1 MREKLK
7 RLLCA
12 GLVVAMTI
20 GMFAAP
26 VYAAP
31 TEADTGTQPAMD
43 VWVQN
48 SADRAF
54 ASSQMPETAQKF
66 ISLYAARNEYE
77 AAQILVRSE
86 AELYDLSLAA
96 SDLRGEDGTI
106 SSSNIVMYSEY
117 SAPASASGDVEP
129 TPDGSNLYTDALLP
143 VAPMDLE
150 AHVTQ
155 PYWVRVYVPKGTEPG
170 VYSGSVTVTAN
181 EGTFVVPVSVNVYD
195 VTIPDTDESAFKMN
209 NWFASVDSGFAWL
222 QNSVLNQYNV
232 ELFDENWWKV
242 MESFARDFA
251 IHRNNVIYLDAQA
264 LVRQDS
270 TMLTEAEAAERQQY
284 VTGTDGKMAAGKY
297 LFDWNKFDRM
307 VDLFVNAGAMQYLYL
322 PGTALV
328 VSGNNINI
336 RVLEE
341 QNGAMTSVEKPVFLD
356 PDTGVEN
363 PEARAWVNVFFTAL
377 RAHIQEKYPQFLDKV
392 YTSAVDE
399 PSTEIQNKG
408 SNWYYSAIR
417 EVYPEALS
425 IEAHV
430 RYTPGMTESTAL
442 CPVLDVYEGYQ
453 HFYQAE
459 KEAGKELWYY
469 TAISP
474 MGDYLNRFIPFHLIK
489 TRLIPWYAFKVGAT
503 GYLHWGYT
511 FWGKKD
517 TFDSLQ
523 SGDEWLVRP
532 DAEHYDVFTSVRSEA
547 QLDGLED
554 YELLTL
560 LAGQNQDAAN
570 RIVNTVMES
579 ATSYTKDG
587 AAAMNAHKALLDAL
601 AGREE
606 EPIAMSLFRDD
617 FQNGFDYA
625 WNRYDVAGT
634 SWSVDAG
641 RYNYHG
647 AATSELGM
655 TTLRN
660 QTIKNGKISV
670 TLQLGEGSGWAGI
683 TFRKGDPGHNS
694 FVSGYTLAVLKNGTM
709 LVFRTPN
716 WRTIAE
722 GVPVTFDSD
731 GKIRLN
737 ISMNGSKFVVSQGV
751 EETILCTFE
760 DDAIAEG
767 YISLVGTSID
777 AAFSD
782 FRQYT
787 YDGVEEARV
796 SAEVV
801 KDQSYMRE
809 FEDTLADWRIEGDVT
824 VDSGAM
830 LLRGDAKAGLEGRVF
845 TETGINVTLNLD
857 GEQTA
862 GSQED
867 YWAGIVLG
875 KETVYGDVAKY
886 GGCLV
891 KISKSGTV
899 QLASKDGVVKSAS
912 LDAALSGDT
921 AVTVNRGADAI
932 QVKVNGTAVLTADV
946 TGYAEGFVS
955 LCSGGGTVK
964 VTSFTVARNTMD
976 DSMELLDDF
985 SGDLS
990 KWTKV
995 MEPSR
1000 IQISDGTL
1008 QMKGVVEKRDEDAGI
1023 TGAGVDPDALYKV
1036 RKFENVRIGFDL
1048 KLDDVAF
1055 SGNWAGAYFHSSGT
1069 KGFWTSGGYLL
1080 FLTSTKN
1087 LVVFK
1092 GGENVN
1098 IASAMI
1104 EEDPMTKAVHLEMEI
1119 VDGVLKVFVNY
1130 GKEPVITVEDTTY
1143 TSGYFGLIADWTDAT
1158 YDNVTYQDL
1167 GPCSIGEP
1175 EVPVVWNEAFSD
1187 DFENVK
1193 SEWALVDA
1201 SAGRIAYEDGKV
1213 QLNGIHPNNPVTYA
1227 LRGNAYT
1234 SVEIAAEMSI
1244 PSKDEGWAGF
1254 GVGRSSWNGSVWA
1267 DGYYL
1272 LGMYNSVTGKAE
1284 MKIYNPTYG
1293 FIAEADLDYDGSS
1306 LVKFR
1311 MEVLGKNISV
1321 YRGEETTPF
1330 MQAYASDYEGGF
1342 VALCNYAA
1350 KNLYDN
1356 FSVQHLED
1364 PLVWDEP
1371 YADDFSADTGNW
1383 INVSDAMGS
1392 FTIADGT
1399 LTAAGSNG
1407 AHPEQ
1412 VALKNRAYRNMD
1424 LSVDLT
1430 MPDSTVG
1437 WSSVSFGRANWND
1450 TIWAGGYFVTVS
1462 HNASTGLA
1470 DLVLWKANADA
1481 SGGIAAMGQAS
1492 TADAVSGV
1500 LTLRIVVNDGEIS
1513 VYTGSGSTP
1522 LITAK
1527 AEDYAGGYLTL
1538 CSYMSQNSFD
1548 NFRIGKP
1555 SPVGKTVWD
1564 EPYADAFDED
1574 TNNWINVN
1582 DTMGSF
1588 TIADG
1593 TLTAVGTVGSD
1604 PEQVALKNRAYHDM
1618 DLSVDLT
1625 MPDSKVGWSSVA
1637 FGRENWNARIW
1648 DGGYFVTVA
1657 HNADTGLVDLVLWK
1671 ANADAYGNIVLQGQA
1686 SVAGAAGDALTLRIV
1701 VKDGEISVYA
1711 GSGSAP
1717 VIVAQAEDYAGG
1729 YLALCSYTS
1738 QNSFDNFNVAQPANE
1753 VLPESITI
1761 SADNMTLEE
1770 GATGQLT
1777 AEIRPED
1784 ATDKT
1789 LTWTSGDTTVAAVDE
1804 TGKVTAVAAGTA
1816 TITVATANGKTAE
1829 CVVTVVHKLVHVDAV
1844 TATCMETGTVE
1855 HWHCECC
1862 GKNYAD
1868 EAAAEELETVTAP
1881 IDPGN
1886 HVHTETQGYQAP
1898 TVSKPGYSGDTVC
1911 TDCGRTVE
1919 KGQTLPATGTGHV
1932 PGSGTAGRDENK
1944 NENPFCDVNQ
1954 GDYFYDAVIWAA
1966 KNGITSGTD
1975 STHFSPNAA
1984 TTRGQMVT
1992 FLWRAA
1998 GSPEPKSTSCDFT
2011 DVDPDSYYYKAV
2023 LWAAEAGITRGTS
2036 DTTFSP
2042 DANVTRGQMVT
2053 FLARMAGVKDDAAG
2067 FSHSFTDVKDTD
2079 FFSNAAAWAYTSG
2092 ITKGT
2097 SDTTFSPADN
2107 CLRGQM
2113 VTFLYRFFVK

>member
-7 RLLCA
+7 RLLSV

-26 VYAAP
+26 AAAAP
-31 TEADTGTQPAMD
+31 AEADSGTQPVMD

-54 ASSQMPETAQKF
+54 ASSQMPETAQQF
-66 ISLYAARNEYE
+66 VSLYAARNEYE

-86 AELYDLSLAA
+86 EGLHNLSLTAADLS
-96 SDLRGEDGTI
+96 GEGGTI
-106 SSSNIVMYSEY
+106 SSSNIAMYSEY
-117 SAPASASGDVEP
+117 SAPASASGDIEA

-143 VAPMDLE
+143 VSPMDLE

-155 PYWVRVYVPKGTEPG
+155 PYWVRVYVPKGTAAG
-170 VYSGSVTVTAN
+170 VYSGSVTVTAD

-251 IHRNNVIYLDAQA
+251 IHRNNVIFLDAQA

-270 TMLTEAEAAERQQY
+270 TMLTETEAAERQQY
-284 VTGTDGKMAAGKY
+284 VTGTDGKMAAGQY

-307 VDLFVNAGAMQYLYL
+307 VNLFVDAGAMQYLYL

-363 PEARAWVNVFFTAL
+363 PEAREWVNVFFTAL
-377 RAHIQEKYPQFLDKV
+377 RAHIREKYPQFLNNV

-453 HFYQAE
+453 HFYQTE
-459 KEAGKELWYY
+459 KEAGRELWYY

-560 LAGQNQDAAN
+560 LAAQNQDAAN
-570 RIVNTVMES
+570 RIVDTVIES

-601 AGREE
+601 TGREE

-647 AATSELGM
+647 AATSDLGM

-683 TFRKGDPGHNS
+683 TFRKGDPNHNS
-694 FVSGYTLAVLKNGTM
+694 FVSVYTLAVLKNGTM

-731 GKIRLN
+731 GKVRLN
-737 ISMNGSKFVVSQGV
+737 ISMNGGKFVVSQGV
-751 EETILCTFE
+751 EETVLCTFE

-809 FEDTLADWRIEGDVT
+809 FDDTLADWRIEGDVT

-845 TETGINVTLNLD
+845 SETGINVTLNLD

-862 GSQED
+862 GSQDD
-867 YWAGIVLG
+867 YWAGIALG

-886 GGCLV
+886 GGYLV

-899 QLASKDGVVKSAS
+899 QLVNKDGVVQSAS

-921 AVTVNRGADAI
+921 AVTVNRSADAI

-976 DSMELLDDF
+976 DAMELLDDF

-990 KWTKV
+990 NWSKV

-1008 QMKGVVEKRDEDAGI
+1008 QMKGVVEKRNEDAGI

-1055 SGNWAGAYFHSSGT
+1055 SGNWAGAYFHSSGN

-1104 EEDPMTKAVHLEMEI
+1104 EEDPMTKSVHLEMEI

-1158 YDNVTYQDL
+1158 YDNVTYEDL
-1167 GPCSIGEP
+1167 GPCAIGEP
-1175 EVPVVWNEAFSD
+1175 EIPVVWNEAFSD
-1187 DFENVK
+1187 DFESVK

-1293 FIAEADLDYDGSS
+1293 FIAESDFDYDGSS

-1321 YRGEETTPF
+1321 YRGEETAPF
-1330 MQAYASDYEGGF
+1330 MNAYASDYDGGF

-1350 KNLYDN
+1350 KNVYDN

-1371 YADDFSADTGNW
+1371 YTDDFSADTGSW

-1412 VALKNRAYRNMD
+1412 VALKNRAYHDMD

-1437 WSSVSFGRANWND
+1437 WSSVSFGRTNWND

-1470 DLVLWKANADA
+1470 DLVLWKANADGN
-1481 SGGIAAMGQAS
+1481 GGIAAMGQGS

-1500 LTLRIVVNDGEIS
+1500 LTLRIVVSDGEIS

-1522 LITAK
+1522 LIVAQ

-1538 CSYMSQNSFD
+1538 CSYNSQNSFD

-1582 DTMGSF
+1582 DAMGSF
-1588 TIADG
+1588 NITDG

-1625 MPDSKVGWSSVA
+1625 MPDSKAGWSCVA
-1637 FGRENWNARIW
+1637 FGRETWNCRIW

-1686 SVAGAAGDALTLRIV
+1686 SVAGAAGEALTLRIV

-1711 GSGSAP
+1711 GDGSAP

-1729 YLALCSYTS
+1729 YLVLCSYTS
-1738 QNSFDNFNVAQPANE
+1738 QNSFDNFNVKQPASE
-1753 VLPESITI
+1753 VLPEGITI
-1761 SADNMTLEE
+1761 SAADMTLEE
-1770 GATGQLT
+1770 GASGQLT

-1789 LTWTSGDTTVAAVDE
+1789 LTWTSGDTAVAVVDE
-1804 TGKVTAVAAGTA
+1804 TGKVTAVAAGSTV
-1816 TITVATANGKTAE
+1816 ITVSTANGKTAE
-1829 CVVTVVHKLVHVDAV
+1829 CTVTVVHKLVHVDAV
-1844 TATCMETGTVE
+1844 AATCVETGTVE

-1881 IDPGN
+1881 IDPDN
-1886 HVHTETQGYQAP
+1886 HLHTYNQGHRAP
-1898 TVSKPGYSGDTVC
+1898 TATMPGYSGDVVC
-1911 TDCGRTVE
+1911 TDCLEIVE
-1919 KGQTLPATGTGHV
+1919 RGQILPATGSGHGA
-1932 PGSGTAGRDENK
+1932 GSENADK
-1944 NENPFCDVNQ
+1944 EEDENPFLDVED
-1954 GDYFYDAVIWAA
+1954 GDYFYDAVLWAVE
-1966 KNGITSGTD
+1966 NGITTGTSGT
-1975 STHFSPNAA
+1975 TFSPNGIC
-1984 TTRGQMVT
+1984 TRAQAVT
-1992 FLWRAA
+1992 FLWRVA
-1998 GSPEPKSTSCDFT
+1998 GSPEPKSSSCAFT

-2023 LWAAEAGITRGTS
+2023 LWAVEEGITTGVTE
-2036 DTTFSP
+2036 TTFAP
-2042 DANVTRGQMVT
+2042 NEQCTRAQIVT
-2053 FLARMAGVKDDAAG
+2053 FLWRFAGKPTADTSKFADVKTDAYYYEAVAWAVEEGITTGIHDAA
-2067 FSHSFTDVKDTD
+2067 FAPDCFCTR
-2079 FFSNAAAWAYTSG
+2079 AQ
-2092 ITKGT
+2092 I
-2097 SDTTFSPADN
+2097 
-2107 CLRGQM
+2107 
-2113 VTFLYRFFVK
+2113 VTFLFRRLG